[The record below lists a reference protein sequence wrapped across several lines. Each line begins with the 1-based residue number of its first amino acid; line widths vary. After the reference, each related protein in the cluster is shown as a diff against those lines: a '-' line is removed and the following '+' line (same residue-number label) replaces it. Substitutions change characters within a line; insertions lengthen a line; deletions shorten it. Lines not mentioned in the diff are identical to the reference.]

1 MKLFPAINMRHILL
15 YLTLMMYSPI
25 APAQNP
31 DEETNTA
38 QESPA
43 TEEAAPESSE
53 DDQQEPEPEK
63 LRKKELGEAFKQFKP
78 SEEIS
83 ADNAVPFP
91 IDI

>member
-1 MKLFPAINMRHILL
+1 MNLSPGINMRRIVL
-15 YLTLMMYSPI
+15 YLALMMHSPI
-25 APAQNP
+25 APAQNS
-31 DEETNTA
+31 DEESTTA

-43 TEEAAPESSE
+43 TEGTAAESGE

-91 IDI
+91 TDI

>member
-1 MKLFPAINMRHILL
+1 MNLSPGINTIHILL
-15 YLTLMMYSPI
+15 YLALMMHSPL
-25 APAQNP
+25 ALAQNS
-31 DEETNTA
+31 DEETTTT

-43 TEEAAPESSE
+43 TGEAAAESGE
-53 DDQQEPEPEK
+53 DGQQEPEPEK

-91 IDI
+91 TDI